1 MKKTLTILAFLIVA
15 ISFAQDNS
23 RTILRGKV
31 LYRDISVPNE
41 NVINSTSERATITND
56 NGEFSI
62 LVKQGDELV
71 FTAINYQLM
80 VVTITAEI
88 LKKNRLVVEVKEKV
102 TELEEV
108 IVTPEDQERFLAM
121 KNEKFKEIEYEIDR
135 STEVENVAM
144 AREVRGMQDG
154 LNFVNIFR
162 AMFKSSEKNKED
174 ESAPKLKVSQVLR
187 QVYDDQ
193 FFVSD
198 LKLPQDKINE
208 FLFYCDTRMPAKTL
222 LKKENE
228 FQLIDALVSHSK
240 TFLEEINDKK

>member
-1 MKKTLTILAFLIVA
+1 MKNFLTILAFLVVA
-15 ISFAQDNS
+15 VSVSQEDS

-31 LYRDISVPNE
+31 LYRDISVANE

-62 LVKQGDELV
+62 LVKAGDELV
-71 FTAINYQLM
+71 FTAVNYQLM

-108 IVTPEDQERFLAM
+108 VVTPEDQERFLAM

-144 AREVRGMQDG
+144 AREVKGMQDG

-162 AMFKSSEKNKED
+162 AMFKSSDKKET
-174 ESAPKLKVSQVLR
+174 ENVPKLKVSQVLR

-208 FLFYCDTRMPAKTL
+208 FLFYCDARMPAKKL

-228 FQLIDALVSHSK
+228 FQLIDALVNHSK
-240 TFLEEINDKK
+240 TFLEEINAKK

>member
-1 MKKTLTILAFLIVA
+1 MKNFLTILAFLVVTISVA
-15 ISFAQDNS
+15 QEDS
-23 RTILRGKV
+23 RTVLRGKV

-56 NGEFSI
+56 NGEFAI

-88 LKKNRLVVEVKEKV
+88 LKKNRLVIDVKEKV
-102 TELEEV
+102 TQLEEV
-108 IVTPEDQERFLAM
+108 IVTPEDQEQFLAL

-135 STEVENVAM
+135 ASEVENIAM
-144 AREVRGMQDG
+144 SRESRGMKDG

-162 AMFKSSEKNKED
+162 AMFKASKEGGN
-174 ESAPKLKVSQVLR
+174 ENAPKLRVSQVIR

-198 LKLPQDKINE
+198 LNIPQDKINA
-208 FLFYCDTRMPAKTL
+208 FIFYCEARMPTRTL

-228 FQLIDALVSHSK
+228 FELIDSLVNHSK
-240 TFLEEINDKK
+240 TFLEEINAKE